1 MSVEME
7 LAAAPPDFGETQR
20 NIQQMSDLRFLLNV
34 SRPRFWF
41 YIFGPYIVG
50 LIAGADF
57 PQQLYSPIFLLYGI
71 YFTLPANLLIYGVN
85 DIYDYETD
93 KLNEKKA
100 GYETLVSPDLRP
112 KLWLAIF
119 LTNFAFIDIF
129 FHGNFSVIVSGICF
143 LFFSVFYS
151 APPIRA
157 KTKPFLDSAFNV
169 LYVLPGA
176 FGYSLI
182 TGEFPPA
189 AIIVAAG
196 LWTAAM
202 HAYSAI
208 PDIEADKDAG
218 LKTIA
223 TVLGPL
229 GTLAAC
235 SLLYLGAAIIS
246 FEWLGFTSISIGSAY
261 LILMAASVVSV
272 RSGTLF
278 KLYKA
283 FPLINILA
291 GFIIFW
297 QIALNK
303 FF

>member
-1 MSVEME
+1 
-7 LAAAPPDFGETQR
+7 
-20 NIQQMSDLRFLLNV
+20 MSDLRFLLKV

-41 YIFGPYIVG
+41 YVFGPYLVG
-50 LIAGADF
+50 LVAGAES
-57 PQQLYSPIFLLYGI
+57 PRQLYSLFFALYGV
-71 YFTLPANLLIYGVN
+71 YFTFPANLLIYGVN

-93 KLNEKKA
+93 TLNEKKTE
-100 GYETLVSPDLRP
+100 YEILVTPALRS

-119 LTNFAFIDIF
+119 ITNFAFIGIF
-129 FHGNFSVIVSGICF
+129 FHGGFPTIVAGIGF

-157 KTKPFLDSAFNV
+157 KSKPFLDSAFNI
-169 LYVLPGA
+169 LYVMPGA
-176 FGYSLI
+176 FGYSLV
-182 TGEFPPA
+182 TGQFPPA

-208 PDIEADKDAG
+208 PDIDADKTAG

-223 TVLGPL
+223 TVLGPFA
-229 GTLAAC
+229 TLAVC
-235 SLLYLGAAIIS
+235 SFLYLAAAVIS
-246 FEWLGFTSISIGSAY
+246 FECLGFASISLGSAY

-283 FPLINILA
+283 FPIINILA